1 MCKNQHLFS
10 TIFASCVFAMAKIKK
25 TIQWTI
31 ARYNEF
37 KEQMFRLKPVRIE
50 KQKFMRSRQPLAV
63 ANTATVD
70 KNLISKSCRMVIL
83 SSALMT
89 AFITFLTTIPSAIW
103 ASVFLIIIDV
113 VQFQLLAFAAEQKI
127 LYVYGCEDFWNN
139 NQSTGRNIKFLMW
152 FLGKYGLPAKTSI
165 AESAAGFAIR
175 KLISMLMMR
184 SGARILIVNAIRQGI
199 KWTGIIVAHEVLLD
213 SFDMIVCVVC
223 ASIAGAVSFIQ
234 FGQMIRNLEKEL
246 SKSGVDKVF
255 REFDEENDGAKV
267 ED

>member
-1 MCKNQHLFS
+1 M
-10 TIFASCVFAMAKIKK
+10 
-25 TIQWTI
+25 WTI
-31 ARYNEF
+31 SRYNNL

-50 KQKFMRSRQPLAV
+50 KQKFLRSRRRSAY
-63 ANTATVD
+63 AETALID
-70 KNLISKSCRMVIL
+70 KRLITNGCRMVIF
-83 SSALMT
+83 SSALIT

-103 ASVFLIIIDV
+103 ASLFLIIIDV
-113 VQFQLLAFAAEQKI
+113 VQFQLLAFSAEQKI
-127 LYVYGCEDFWNN
+127 LYMYGCDDFWNN

-213 SFDMIVCVVC
+213 SFDMIVCIVC
-223 ASIAGAVSFIQ
+223 AALAGAGSFIQ

-255 REFDEENDGAKV
+255 REFDEEDHSEN
-267 ED
+267 EDE

>member
-1 MCKNQHLFS
+1 MQLSF
-10 TIFASCVFAMAKIKK
+10 FAMAKIKK

-50 KQKFMRSRQPLAV
+50 KQKFMRTR
-63 ANTATVD
+63 NTYASAETTTLD
-70 KNLISKSCRMVIL
+70 KSLITNGCRMVIF
-83 SSALMT
+83 SSALIT

-103 ASVFLIIIDV
+103 ASLFLIIIDV
-113 VQFQLLAFAAEQKI
+113 VQFQLLAFSAEQKI
-127 LYVYGCEDFWNN
+127 LYMYGCDDFWNN

-199 KWTGIIVAHEVLLD
+199 KWTGIIVAHEVLLE

-223 ASIAGAVSFIQ
+223 ASIAGMVSFIQ

-255 REFDEENDGAKV
+255 REFEEEDGKGDV
-267 ED
+267 EE

>member
-1 MCKNQHLFS
+1 
-10 TIFASCVFAMAKIKK
+10 MAKLKK
-25 TIQWTI
+25 TLLWTI
-31 ARYNEF
+31 QRYNNL

-50 KQKFMRSRQPLAV
+50 KQKFLRTQRR
-63 ANTATVD
+63 TAIVETAAID
-70 KNLISKSCRMVIL
+70 KSLITKQCRMVIL
-83 SSALMT
+83 SSALIT

-103 ASVFLIIIDV
+103 ASLFLIIIDV
-113 VQFQLLAFAAEQKI
+113 AQFQLLAFAAEQKI
-127 LYVYGCEDFWNN
+127 LYVYGCDDFWNN
-139 NQSTGRNIKFLMW
+139 HQSTGRNIKFLMW

-199 KWTGIIVAHEVLLD
+199 KWTGIIVAHEVLLE

-246 SKSGVDKVF
+246 SKSGVEKVF
-255 REFDEENDGAKV
+255 REFDEENDGEV
-267 ED
+267 FSNSQN

>member
-1 MCKNQHLFS
+1 M
-10 TIFASCVFAMAKIKK
+10 
-25 TIQWTI
+25 WTI
-31 ARYNEF
+31 SRYNNL

-50 KQKFMRSRQPLAV
+50 KQKFLRSRRRSAYTE
-63 ANTATVD
+63 TALID
-70 KNLISKSCRMVIL
+70 KRLITNGCRMVIF
-83 SSALMT
+83 SSALIT

-103 ASVFLIIIDV
+103 ASLFLIIIDV
-113 VQFQLLAFAAEQKI
+113 VQFQLLAFSAEQKI
-127 LYVYGCEDFWNN
+127 LYMYGCDDFWNN

-175 KLISMLMMR
+175 KLVSMLMMR

-199 KWTGIIVAHEVLLD
+199 KWTGITVAHEVLLD
-213 SFDMIVCVVC
+213 SFDMIVCIVC
-223 ASIAGAVSFIQ
+223 AAIAGAVSFIQ

-255 REFDEENDGAKV
+255 REFDEEDNSENEV
-267 ED
+267 E

>member
-1 MCKNQHLFS
+1 M
-10 TIFASCVFAMAKIKK
+10 
-25 TIQWTI
+25 WTI
-31 ARYNEF
+31 SRYNNL

-50 KQKFMRSRQPLAV
+50 KQKFLRSRRRSAY
-63 ANTATVD
+63 AETALID
-70 KNLISKSCRMVIL
+70 KRLITNGCRMVIF
-83 SSALMT
+83 SSALIT

-103 ASVFLIIIDV
+103 ASLFLIIIDV
-113 VQFQLLAFAAEQKI
+113 VQFQLLAFSAEQKI
-127 LYVYGCEDFWNN
+127 LYMYGCDDFWNN

-213 SFDMIVCVVC
+213 SFDMIVCIVC
-223 ASIAGAVSFIQ
+223 AAIAGAVSFIQ

-255 REFDEENDGAKV
+255 REFDEEEHSEN
-267 ED
+267 EDE

>member
-1 MCKNQHLFS
+1 MQLLF
-10 TIFASCVFAMAKIKK
+10 FAMAKIKK

-50 KQKFMRSRQPLAV
+50 KQKFMRTRNTYASAE
-63 ANTATVD
+63 TATLD
-70 KNLISKSCRMVIL
+70 KSLITNGCRMVIF
-83 SSALMT
+83 SSALIT

-103 ASVFLIIIDV
+103 ASLFLIIIDV
-113 VQFQLLAFAAEQKI
+113 VQFQLLAFSAEQKI
-127 LYVYGCEDFWNN
+127 LYMYGCDDFWNN

-213 SFDMIVCVVC
+213 SFDMIVCIVC
-223 ASIAGAVSFIQ
+223 ASIAGLVSFIQ

-255 REFDEENDGAKV
+255 REFEEEDGKGDEE
-267 ED
+267 E

>member
-1 MCKNQHLFS
+1 M
-10 TIFASCVFAMAKIKK
+10 
-25 TIQWTI
+25 WTI
-31 ARYNEF
+31 SRYNNL

-50 KQKFMRSRQPLAV
+50 KQKFLRSRRRSAY
-63 ANTATVD
+63 AETALID
-70 KNLISKSCRMVIL
+70 KRLITNGCRMVIF
-83 SSALMT
+83 SSALIT

-103 ASVFLIIIDV
+103 ASLFLIIIDV
-113 VQFQLLAFAAEQKI
+113 VQFQLLAFSAEQKI
-127 LYVYGCEDFWNN
+127 LYMYGCDDFWNN

-213 SFDMIVCVVC
+213 SFDMIVCIVC
-223 ASIAGAVSFIQ
+223 AAIAGAVSFIQ

-255 REFDEENDGAKV
+255 REFDEEDHSEN
-267 ED
+267 EDE

>member
-1 MCKNQHLFS
+1 M
-10 TIFASCVFAMAKIKK
+10 
-25 TIQWTI
+25 WTI
-31 ARYNEF
+31 SRYNNL

-50 KQKFMRSRQPLAV
+50 KQKFLRTHRRSAS
-63 ANTATVD
+63 AETALID
-70 KNLISKSCRMVIL
+70 KRLITNGCRMVIF
-83 SSALMT
+83 SSALIT

-103 ASVFLIIIDV
+103 ASLFLIIIDV
-113 VQFQLLAFAAEQKI
+113 VQFQLLAFSAEQKI
-127 LYVYGCEDFWNN
+127 LYMYGCDDFWNN

-213 SFDMIVCVVC
+213 SFDMIVCIIC

-255 REFDEENDGAKV
+255 REFDEEDNS
-267 ED
+267 ENEE